1 MKLIVLENTP
11 RVFRFRL
18 ESASINLANAL
29 RRIAI
34 NSIACFAIDSVTFY
48 ENSSSIFD
56 EYIAHRIGLV
66 PILTPNGFGE
76 KDQVLFKAE
85 MDGPGIMYSK
95 NLESNEK
102 DVKVAN
108 GNIPIIKLA
117 TGQRVRIEGKAVM
130 GTAARSAKFQ
140 PGIVTYKKLGDD
152 SFEFYV
158 ESFGQIP
165 AKEIIAKA
173 LNVIGSEIK
182 EVHKELK

>member
-11 RVFRFRL
+11 KVFKFRL
-18 ESASINLANAL
+18 ESSSINFANAL

-34 NSIACFAIDSVTFY
+34 NSIMCFAIDSVTFY

-66 PILTPNGFGE
+66 PILTPNGYGE

-85 MDGPGIMYSK
+85 MEGPKILYSK
-95 NLESNEK
+95 DLESNEK

-117 TGQRVRIEGKAVM
+117 AGQKVRIEGKAVM
-130 GTAARSAKFQ
+130 GTAAKSAKFQ
-140 PGIVTYKKLGDD
+140 AGIVTYKKTGDD
-152 SFEFYV
+152 TFEFYI

-165 AKEIIAKA
+165 AKEIISKA
-173 LNVIGSEIK
+173 LNIIGSEIK

>member
-11 RVFRFRL
+11 KAFKFRL
-18 ESASINLANAL
+18 ESTSINFANAL

-66 PILTPNGFGE
+66 PILTPNGFGQ
-76 KDQVLFKAE
+76 KDEILFKAE
-85 MDGPGIMYSK
+85 LEGPKTLYSK
-95 NLESNEK
+95 DLESNEK

-117 TGQRVRIEGKAVM
+117 TGQRIRVEAKAVM
-130 GTAARSAKFQ
+130 GTAAKSAKFQ
-140 PGIVTYKKLGDD
+140 AGLVTYKKIGDD

-165 AKEIIAKA
+165 AKEIISKA
-173 LNVIGSEIK
+173 LGIIGSEIK
-182 EVHKELK
+182 EVQKELK